1 MTEGTTKESVPFRLR
16 PEEKKRLDQIASD
29 LSGTR
34 TDLITESIY
43 LLIRLW
49 NVYSAECKKRDVEPD
64 YAEFGLFL
72 RSVSYDP
79 EPVFGV
85 KR

>member
-1 MTEGTTKESVPFRLR
+1 MKKKPVHLRLR
-16 PEEKKRLDQIASD
+16 PEEQKHLDDVVDSV
-29 LSGTR
+29 SGTR
-34 TDLITESIY
+34 SELIRESIY

-49 NVYSAECKKRDVEPD
+49 NVYSAECEKRDVNPD

-72 RSVSYDP
+72 RSVSYDA

>member
-1 MTEGTTKESVPFRLR
+1 MTKGTKKESVLFRLR
-16 PEEKKRLDQIASD
+16 PEEKERLDQIAGE

-34 TDLITESIY
+34 TDLITESVY

-49 NVYSAECKKRDVEPD
+49 NVYSAECERRNVEPD